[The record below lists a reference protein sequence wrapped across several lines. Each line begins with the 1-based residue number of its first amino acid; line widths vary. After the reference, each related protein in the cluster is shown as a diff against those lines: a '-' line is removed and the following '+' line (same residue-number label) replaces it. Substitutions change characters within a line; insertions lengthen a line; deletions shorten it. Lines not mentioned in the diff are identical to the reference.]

1 MATRS
6 TTEVRNNSQGWG
18 VAALVTLLALV
29 CALTAWYIHNE
40 TYRSPRD
47 PMFRQRGNATPTG
60 GTTEHGSA
68 ARAGE
73 GHAPAAQ
80 PTPGH

>member
-6 TTEVRNNSQGWG
+6 APVNNNSQGWG
-18 VAALVTLLALV
+18 VATLVTLLALV

-40 TYRSPRD
+40 TYRSPLD

-60 GTTEHGSA
+60 G
-68 ARAGE
+68 E
-73 GHAPAAQ
+73 GQH
-80 PTPGH
+80 